1 MLMQQEPSEPVP
13 QAPLPILL
21 TPEQAYFLLKV
32 SLDSVNPPPV
42 CWCTVSGHARV
53 SLEGKPPASP
63 QEVPNVS
70 DTFP

>member
-1 MLMQQEPSEPVP
+1 MAQVGDPEGLQVHAAL
-13 QAPLPILL
+13 QAALALFLPLP
-21 TPEQAYFLLKV
+21 T
-32 SLDSVNPPPV
+32 PPV